1 MLGVCPLTHAL
12 SRAYL
17 GRMEHTNSGDTRIMR
32 PREVAQ
38 RLGVSSTTLWRYA
51 KRPDFPRAF
60 RLGPNAVG
68 FDSGELELWVAG
80 RRVTAA

>member
-1 MLGVCPLTHAL
+1 MQT
-12 SRAYL
+12 RAD
-17 GRMEHTNSGDTRIMR
+17 GSAVRIIR

-38 RLGVSSTTLWRYA
+38 RLGVSATTLWRYA

-68 FDSGELELWVAG
+68 AVGFDERELEAWIAA
-80 RRVTAA
+80 RRVVAA